1 MKIDIRF
8 PFTIVKTD
16 YLEKMEREFERC
28 RFTIEKEK
36 VGIEKEK
43 VGIEKRKEELE
54 RSYHQQ
60 ARHIILE
67 SICKGCRMYV
77 PPGEGIF
84 GAVGKEESAR
94 WCGKCWNKKVSA
106 SKK

>member
-1 MKIDIRF
+1 MKIDIRL

-36 VGIEKEK
+36 VSIEKC
-43 VGIEKRKEELE
+43 KEELE
-54 RSYHQQ
+54 RSYHRQ
-60 ARHIILE
+60 ARRIILE
-67 SICKGCRMYV
+67 SICKGCQMYV

>member
-36 VGIEKEK
+36 ISIEKC
-43 VGIEKRKEELE
+43 KEELE
-54 RSYHQQ
+54 RNYHRQ

>member
-36 VGIEKEK
+36 VSIEKCK
-43 VGIEKRKEELE
+43 KHSNVVTTDKPGVLFWRVFARGVGCTSLQVKEY
-54 RSYHQQ
+54 SGQ
-60 ARHIILE
+60 
-67 SICKGCRMYV
+67 
-77 PPGEGIF
+77 
-84 GAVGKEESAR
+84 
-94 WCGKCWNKKVSA
+94 
-106 SKK
+106 

>member
-1 MKIDIRF
+1 MKIDIRL

-36 VGIEKEK
+36 VGIEKC
-43 VGIEKRKEELE
+43 IEKCKEELE
-54 RSYHQQ
+54 RNYHRQ

>member
-36 VGIEKEK
+36 VGIEKC
-43 VGIEKRKEELE
+43 KEELE
-54 RSYHQQ
+54 CNYHRQ
-60 ARHIILE
+60 ARRIILE

-106 SKK
+106 SKKIIGQSV

>member
-1 MKIDIRF
+1 MKENVERVIE
-8 PFTIVKTD
+8 TD

-36 VGIEKEK
+36 VGIEKC
-43 VGIEKRKEELE
+43 KEELE
-54 RSYHQQ
+54 RNYHRQ

-106 SKK
+106 SKKIIGQSV

>member
-36 VGIEKEK
+36 VGIEKC
-43 VGIEKRKEELE
+43 KEELE
-54 RSYHQQ
+54 RNHHRQ

-77 PPGEGIF
+77 PPGEVIF

>member
-36 VGIEKEK
+36 VGIEKY
-43 VGIEKRKEELE
+43 KEELE
-54 RSYHQQ
+54 RNYHRQ

-94 WCGKCWNKKVSA
+94 WCDKCWNKKVSA